1 MHMRLVWI
9 LEMRDQS
16 VVATQYVDSRNNL
29 ADILTKSMKGPDF
42 AKMRQKIVD
51 YKRTSI
57 LGGLGDKLL
66 TTDC

>member
-1 MHMRLVWI
+1 MRGFWDMRLAWI

-16 VVATQYVDSRNNL
+16 VVATQYVDSKNNL

-51 YKRTSI
+51 YQRTLI
-57 LGGLGDKLL
+57 LGSSSIVK
-66 TTDC
+66 